1 MKPKNNK
8 NNNPR
13 PENKDSKNDAQVAGR
28 AQEQTLYMVA
38 TPIGNLRDITLRA
51 LDILA
56 TVDVICCESLNRAH
70 KLLHQYQ
77 IRGKQLLVCGAKNE
91 EASAEGAVKL
101 LQKGRSLAYISDAG
115 TPGLNDP
122 GAKLLGTVRKAGF
135 AVEALPG
142 PSALGL
148 MASLASCPCKPLSFV
163 GFLSPKRG
171 RKQRELQYWLGLG
184 HSFLLYESPFRLI
197 ATLEILKELAPRRE
211 LFLGR
216 EMTKKNAQFLV
227 GTADDILARFESA
240 SPVLGECSL
249 LIDAE

>member
-1 MKPKNNK
+1 MPLYNK
-8 NNNPR
+8 NMA
-13 PENKDSKNDAQVAGR
+13 SKNQLKNKNMQVADCAR
-28 AQEQTLYMVA
+28 EQTLYMIA

-56 TVDVICCESLNRAH
+56 SVDVIVCESLNKAH
-70 KLLHQYQ
+70 RLLYQYQ

-91 EASAEGAVKL
+91 EASAEGVVKL
-101 LQKGRSLAYISDAG
+101 LQKGQSLAYISDAG

-122 GAKLLGTVRKAGF
+122 GAKLLAKVRKAGF
-135 AVEALPG
+135 TVEALPG

-148 MASLASCPCKPLSFV
+148 MASLASCSCKPLSFV
-163 GFLSPKRG
+163 GFLSPKHT

-184 HSFLLYESPFRLI
+184 HSFLLYESPFRLQ
-197 ATLEILKELAPRRE
+197 ATLEMLRELAPRRE

-227 GTADDILARFESA
+227 GTSDNILAQLA
-240 SPVLGECSL
+240 TTSPILGECSL
-249 LIDAE
+249 LVAAE

>member
-1 MKPKNNK
+1 M
-8 NNNPR
+8 
-13 PENKDSKNDAQVAGR
+13 AQKYGPQNSRAGKKTEAGQKTAR
-28 AQEQTLYMVA
+28 AQTLYMVA

-51 LDILA
+51 LDILGS
-56 TVDVICCESLNRAH
+56 VDVICCESLNRAR

-77 IRGKQLLVCGAKNE
+77 IRGKPLLVCGAKNE

-122 GAKLLGTVRKAGF
+122 GAKLLATVRKAGF
-135 AVEALPG
+135 AAEALPG

-171 RKQRELQYWLGLG
+171 RKQRELQYWLEQGY
-184 HSFLLYESPFRLI
+184 SFLLYESPFRLE
-197 ATLEILKELAPRRE
+197 ATLEMLKELAPRRE

-216 EMTKKNAQFLV
+216 EMKKKNAQFLE
-227 GTADDILARFESA
+227 GTADDILTRIRAA
-240 SPVLGECSL
+240 LPVLGECSL
-249 LIDAE
+249 LVAAK